1 LSGTSYDGIH
11 LVYPDKMG
19 GMATLMLK
27 IFMIFSI
34 LSLVFFALLGMS
46 GFFGKLMVFFG
57 IITAKKYVLMPN
69 IIITFV
75 TILTPLK

>member
-1 LSGTSYDGIH
+1 
-11 LVYPDKMG
+11 
-19 GMATLMLK
+19 
-27 IFMIFSI
+27 
-34 LSLVFFALLGMS
+34 MS

-69 IIITFV
+69 ILITFV